1 MAGITLEIAEA
12 RLADYLAAEAS
23 VLQGQS
29 YTIFGSRQMT
39 RANLGEIREGIKYWN
54 DEITTLSAR
63 KARTPRTVTMRPL
76 F

>member
-12 RLADYLAAEAS
+12 RLAEYLAAEAS
-23 VLQGQS
+23 VLEGQA

-39 RANLGEIREGIKYWN
+39 RANLDEIRKGIQYWNGEITI
-54 DEITTLSAR
+54 LSAR
-63 KARTPRTVTMRPL
+63 AARVPRTVTMRPL